1 MAAGR
6 PNGARSVGKAIKGL
20 DHKTSQVPWHRVVGQ
35 DGKLQDAPSGAL
47 QLQRLQDEG
56 ARPKQGEAGQEWVGV
71 VAGPVE
77 VLLLSPGGKAQ
88 LLRTAHRNWS

>member
-20 DHKTSQVPWHRVVGQ
+20 DHKTSQIPWHRVVGQ
-35 DGKLQDAPSGAL
+35 DGKLQDGPTGAL

-56 ARPKQGEAGQEWVGV
+56 ARPKQGEPGTGV
-71 VAGPVE
+71 SGWLCWLARP
-77 VLLLSPGGKAQ
+77 
-88 LLRTAHRNWS
+88 